1 MRCVAFI
8 LCLAA
13 TLAAQPAPS
22 QPPPDIVLITMDT
35 VRADRMGFLGSKAQL
50 TPNLDSLARQSLV
63 FTRAYS
69 QAPITPV
76 SHASILTGTYP
87 QFHRV
92 NDFGKPLPPE
102 IPTLA
107 SILKERGYA
116 TAAFVSAAVLD
127 AKGLAPG
134 FDHGFDVYDAGFR
147 LNRTKKES
155 RYGTVERRAMD
166 VVQRATTWLR
176 QQKGKPVLLWV
187 HLYDAHDPYEPPAPF
202 NARKSKYDG
211 EVAYVDAALGKLFS
225 ALRVNRRFTNTMLIA
240 TSDHGEALGQHGE
253 LTHGVFLYDETI
265 HVPLLVKLPKAGQ
278 SRRISE
284 PVQLID
290 LLPTILET
298 VNVPIPTNV
307 QGRSLLAARDPSTPE
322 VAYSETDYPRRA
334 FGWSSLAALRSDRFL
349 YVKAPQRELYNL
361 ERDPKAL
368 TNLASGSPAV
378 ADTLAGQIEALRA
391 QTQSAGAGVQ
401 PVGISPEQAQQ
412 LAALG
417 YVGGATEP
425 SSKAGEGIDPKSKV
439 AVANLLHQAILEVEE
454 GRFVQAQPLLEKV
467 IKDDPQIY
475 TAQYQLGLSY
485 NRQQKY
491 AEAVPHLKAATV
503 IQPDSGI
510 ANYQLGLALFETGD
524 ISGAGSAFE
533 QVLTQNPKWADAH
546 FSLGSVYARS
556 DRIRDALDHL
566 QTALELNPDHFRA
579 NLLAGRIL
587 SLQGRPDVGVSLLEK
602 AVKLQEKSGEAHRFL
617 ADAYKRLGRTREA
630 KVQEALAK
638 TLKP

>member
-1 MRCVAFI
+1 MRWITFI
-8 LCLAA
+8 LCAAA
-13 TLAAQPAPS
+13 TLAAQPQPS
-22 QPPPDIVLITMDT
+22 PPPDIVLITMDT
-35 VRADRMGFLGSKAQL
+35 VRADRMGFLGSKARL

-102 IPTLA
+102 IPTMA
-107 SILKERGYA
+107 SILKERGYS

-134 FDHGFDVYDAGFR
+134 FDRGFDVYDAGFR

-176 QQKGKPVLLWV
+176 GQKGKPVLLWV

-211 EVAYVDAALGKLFS
+211 EVAYVDAALGKLFT
-225 ALRVNRRFTNTMLIA
+225 ALRLNRRFANAMLIA
-240 TSDHGEALGQHGE
+240 TSDHGEALGEHGE

-265 HVPLLVKLPKAGQ
+265 HVPLVVKLPNATQ
-278 SRRISE
+278 PRRIAE

-290 LLPTILET
+290 LLPTILQT
-298 VNVPIPTNV
+298 VDVPIPDTV
-307 QGRSLLAARDPSTPE
+307 QGRYLLSARDPNTPE
-322 VAYSETDYPRRA
+322 VTYAETDYPRRA

-378 ADTLAGQIEALRA
+378 ADTLSAQIEALRA

-417 YVGGATEP
+417 YVGGATER
-425 SSKAGEGIDPKSKV
+425 SSKSGEAVDPKSKV

-454 GRFVQAQPLLEKV
+454 GRFVQAQPLLESV
-467 IKDDPQIY
+467 IQEDPQIY

-491 AEAVPHLKAATV
+491 ADAVPHLKAATI
-503 IQPDSGI
+503 IQPDSGV
-510 ANYQLGLALFETGD
+510 AHYQLGLALFETGD
-524 ISGAGSAFE
+524 LRGAGSAFE
-533 QVLTQNPKWADAH
+533 QVTTQNPKWADAH
-546 FSLGSVYARS
+546 FSLGAVYARI

-566 QTALELNPDHFRA
+566 QTAIELNPDHFRA
-579 NLLAGRIL
+579 NLLTGRIL
-587 SLQGRPDVGVSLLEK
+587 SLQGRPDIGLPLLEK
-602 AVKLQEKSGEAHRFL
+602 AVKLQGSSGEAHLFL
-617 ADAYKRLGRTREA
+617 ADAYRKLGRAREA
-630 KVQEALAK
+630 KAQEELAR
-638 TLKP
+638 TLKR